1 MMGFGLI
8 MSMMSIVIMVVVF
21 GAVGFVIYRVVL
33 KPMQTNK
40 RLMQTGQRAKARI
53 LSIAE
58 TGVRVNNSP
67 QVKLGLEVSPD
78 GGYPPPYQTETK
90 MLISIVSIPQ
100 FQPGGKLI
108 VRFNPQ
114 NPAEVAIE
122 GVDIST

>member
-1 MMGFGLI
+1 MGFGLI
-8 MSMMSIVIMVVVF
+8 MTMVSVLISVVVF
-21 GAVGFVIYRVVL
+21 GVVGFVIYRVVL

-40 RLMQTGQRAKARI
+40 RLLQTGQRAKARI

-67 QVKLGLEVSPD
+67 QVKLGLEIAPES
-78 GGYPPPYQTETK
+78 GYPPPYQTEAR
-90 MLISIVSIPQ
+90 MLISIVQIPQ
-100 FQPGGKLI
+100 FQPGAKLI

-122 GVDIST
+122 GTDLS